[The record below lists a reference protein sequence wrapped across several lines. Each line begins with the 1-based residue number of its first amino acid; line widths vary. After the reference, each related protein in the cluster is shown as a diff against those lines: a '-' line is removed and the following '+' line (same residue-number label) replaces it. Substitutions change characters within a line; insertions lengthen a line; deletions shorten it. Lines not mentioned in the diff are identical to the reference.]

1 MDREI
6 KKLASRFEWRVY
18 EEMGIDKYEAAV
30 VASRFARYIFRKY
43 RQQNIELPE
52 KEIFVA
58 LDALRMGKIKY
69 EK

>member
-6 KKLASRFEWRVY
+6 KKLASRFEWKAY

-30 VASRFARYIFRKY
+30 VASKFARYIFRKY